1 MEINEA
7 YLRQL
12 LAKMDALNRKQD
24 GVQHELNQL
33 RREVEMVKKHLKF
46 GEQSTSEMPILDDP
60 MSDPLVIPEP
70 IDPTPRPISEP
81 IPTVERE
88 PVYMESSVE
97 DIPPKSENPLPST
110 PKKAPASPK
119 KKWGIQG
126 DFEKFIGENLISKI
140 GILVLVLGA
149 AIGGRYAINNDYINP
164 ETRIILGYILGFG
177 MIVTAI
183 KLKKNYEKLSAV
195 IISGAVTILY
205 FMTFFA
211 YDFYGLIPQAVA
223 FGLMTVF
230 TIFAVVAAL
239 HYNRQIIAALG
250 LVGGYS
256 IPFLLSSDSGNTT
269 FLFTYMAILN
279 IGVMIISVQKYWK
292 GLYRLAFFITYFIF
306 GFWVLDEGYQ
316 PAERSLAYT
325 FGIIYF
331 LTFYATFLGYKLWRL
346 EKFVRKDI
354 ALVLLNAFAFYGLG
368 YYVLSQTAHLSQ
380 FLGLFTLFN
389 ALVHFGV
396 SVLIYKYRLADK
408 SLFYLISGLVLVF
421 ITIAVPV
428 QLEGNWV
435 SMIWLAEAI
444 LLFWVARKQ
453 DVYFYE
459 QMSYV
464 GMVLALCGLLLS
476 WGEHGQVRYYA
487 RQAEYVLPVF
497 NAGFLLNAMFV
508 AGFGFLSFLHFKTKE
523 KLDVKKRDR
532 LGILNNLLP
541 SIFLVILYLS
551 FFIEISLFWTQ
562 GYGAS
567 GVTENIDNVSVSIPA
582 NDSYLKF
589 NTISLLIY
597 SMLFFTI
604 LAVVNLRFIKAKKLT
619 MVNLGLMGI
628 TLFFFI
634 TGGQQVLLELWN
646 AWIDRAQT
654 PDFDRG
660 IMHLGVR
667 YISLAVASAMI
678 IMIAK
683 TIKEFF
689 KENSLELPFM
699 IGFHLSILAILSVE
713 LTGWMDMKGSVQPH
727 RFGLSILWG
736 VYALGLI
743 GWGIYKQNKYLR
755 YLAFGIFGVTLIK
768 FFMYDF
774 VGLDTIGKTVVL
786 ISLGILLLVIPFLYK
801 KYENAI
807 AEK

>member
-33 RREVEMVKKHLKF
+33 RREVEMVKRHLNF
-46 GEQSTSEMPILDDP
+46 EEQSTSETPILDDP

-70 IDPTPRPISEP
+70 IDPTP
-81 IPTVERE
+81 IPTSTIEPE
-88 PVYMESSVE
+88 PVQMESSRE
-97 DIPPKSENPLPST
+97 AIPPKSVNPVPST
-110 PKKAPASPK
+110 PKKTPAPPK

-149 AIGGRYAINNDYINP
+149 AIGGRYAINNNYINP

-183 KLKKNYEKLSAV
+183 KLKENYEKLSAV

-211 YDFYGLIPQAVA
+211 YDFYELIPQTLA
-223 FGLMTVF
+223 FGLMTIF

-239 HYNRQIIAALG
+239 HYNRQIIAVLG
-250 LVGGYS
+250 LVGGYA

-279 IGVMIISVQKYWK
+279 IGVMIISVRKYWR

-306 GFWVLDEGYQ
+306 GFWVIDEGYQ
-316 PAERSLAYT
+316 PGERSLAYT
-325 FGIIYF
+325 FGIIFF
-331 LTFYATFLGYKLWRL
+331 LTFYAAFLGYKLWRL

-354 ALVLLNAFAFYGLG
+354 VLVLLNAFVFYGLG
-368 YYVLSQTAHLSQ
+368 YYVLSEAAHLSK

-389 ALVHFGV
+389 AFVHFCV

-421 ITIAVPV
+421 ITIAIPV
-428 QLEGNWV
+428 QLDGNWV
-435 SMIWLAEAI
+435 PMIWLAEAI

-464 GMVLALCGLLLS
+464 GMVLALGGLLLS
-476 WGEHGQVRYYA
+476 WGDGQVRYYA
-487 RQAEYVLPVF
+487 KQVEHVLPIL
-497 NAGFLLNAMFV
+497 NAGFLLNALFV
-508 AGFGFLSFLHFKTKE
+508 AGFGLLSFLHFKTKE
-523 KLDVKKRDR
+523 KLDIKKRDT
-532 LGILNNLLP
+532 LGILSSLLP
-541 SIFLVILYLS
+541 SIFLIILYFS

-567 GVTENIDNVSVSIPA
+567 GLTENIDNISVSVPR

-604 LAVVNLRFIKAKKLT
+604 LAVVNLKFIKERKLA

-628 TLFFFI
+628 TLFLFI

-678 IMIAK
+678 VMIAK

-689 KENSLELPFM
+689 KENSMELPFM
-699 IGFHLSILAILSVE
+699 ICFHLSILAILSVE

-736 VYALGLI
+736 IYALGLI

-774 VGLDTIGKTVVL
+774 AGLDTIGKTVVL

-807 AEK
+807 DEK